1 MNGTQLGF
9 KLETKELSK
18 VAGLSAL
25 FVITSFIPISA
36 FIGGAGFLTLS
47 LVLVPVMAYLL
58 RPTAAA
64 VSALAGILATYILQI
79 GIGPIFGPISLLIP
93 VSAVTLGS
101 IGFRSRQG
109 PLIQWAYVLFGGAF
123 YFFISGGTPLWLI
136 PYLIVWVT
144 LPLALFHGKCRL
156 PLLCLYTTMCEL
168 TTMTIAS
175 ITILRL
181 PGALWTLITPL
192 MFYERAVA
200 TLGSF
205 LLIAGL
211 RKTLPAILD
220 PGDQ

>member
-1 MNGTQLGF
+1 
-9 KLETKELSK
+9 
-18 VAGLSAL
+18 
-25 FVITSFIPISA
+25 
-36 FIGGAGFLTLS
+36 
-47 LVLVPVMAYLL
+47 
-58 RPTAAA
+58 
-64 VSALAGILATYILQI
+64 
-79 GIGPIFGPISLLIP
+79 
-93 VSAVTLGS
+93 
-101 IGFRSRQG
+101 
-109 PLIQWAYVLFGGAF
+109 
-123 YFFISGGTPLWLI
+123 
-136 PYLIVWVT
+136 
-144 LPLALFHGKCRL
+144 
-156 PLLCLYTTMCEL
+156 MCEL